1 MFLSAHWLLYFTA
14 QQLYTHIYMHYTVRI
29 ETYKT
34 IWLCPVNTHTHA
46 RAAVSKTNI
55 LQNVEKWLIHLRN
68 TNITRA
74 NANRALLCIGLCIFL
89 RFVFFLI
96 VVFFFARRFC
106 FVYVDF
112 SSISV
117 YFNSFGCRFA
127 SVATFQPTELQS
139 KTNLMQKCPL
149 SPFRPELYSYIV
161 IICCRRSPLVSLGNC
176 SIVLRVEVIQ
186 RGLILNC
193 SMHIVAKV

>member
-74 NANRALLCIGLCIFL
+74 NANRALLCIGLCFFL

-96 VVFFFARRFC
+96 VVFFFR
-106 FVYVDF
+106 
-112 SSISV
+112 SSLLLCL
-117 YFNSFGCRFA
+117 CRFFFNLCL
-127 SVATFQPTELQS
+127 FQFIW
-139 KTNLMQKCPL
+139 L
-149 SPFRPELYSYIV
+149 SICVCRYIPANRITIENKFDAKV
-161 IICCRRSPLVSLGNC
+161 
-176 SIVLRVEVIQ
+176 SIVPI
-186 RGLILNC
+186 
-193 SMHIVAKV
+193 